1 MQQFWLYLYGLFV
14 SIMVHI
20 ASSANINP
28 VNDFLSLGGVS
39 DGVLVLL
46 VMALVFSS
54 IGGLVVAAILKR
66 LDNIVKEYSGATA
79 NMVTALLCSI
89 LFPMKFTLTVFILVA
104 LVLLFLGIYLY
115 ENKKTKHVD
124 LETSSDV

>member
-1 MQQFWLYLYGLFV
+1 
-14 SIMVHI
+14 MVH
-20 ASSANINP
+20 AVTSSNVGP
-28 VNDFLSLGGVS
+28 VEAFLSLGNVT

-54 IGGLVVAAILKR
+54 VGGLVVASILKR

-79 NMVTALLCSI
+79 NMVTALLCSF
-89 LFPMKFTLTVFILVA
+89 LFPEKFTFTVFILVA

-115 ENKKTKHVD
+115 ENKNAKHEDLKTV
-124 LETSSDV
+124 SDCGI